1 MTNTSIKIVRPWPA
15 EQPRPPVT
23 HRTESMKASTP
34 EAANTQRAPRTR
46 PTVA

>member
-23 HRTESMKASTP
+23 RRTDDLKASAP
-34 EAANTQRAPRTR
+34 EAANAQRPPRAK
-46 PTVA
+46 PAAA